1 LQAPSVLQLSIAI
14 FAGSGHLAI
23 RPSPKGSVPPLPTV
37 AGLELHAVENGGKAP
52 SAALRREL
60 GFLDLVFAC
69 VLMVV
74 IPDFF
79 GTAVKAGP
87 SHVLLWI
94 LAMALFFVPQ
104 ALVVSHLN
112 RRLPIEGGLYE
123 WARLAFGDLIGFLV
137 AWNLWLYVVLYV
149 ASIGLVTT
157 NYLSYVL
164 GPNFAWIGSDRRVLF
179 AATVA
184 VIGGLTLVAHL
195 GLRIGKWVTNTG
207 SFLTIV
213 TITVLAVL
221 PFVRHAQGTLAR
233 YHPLHLEMPS
243 LTLFN
248 FSVFSKMTFGALCGL
263 EYAAIFSGE
272 SRNPSRHFPR
282 AILIAVPIVAF
293 LYVFGTSAILAFV
306 SPAAVD
312 LIGPIPQA
320 LELGFAGVAAARI
333 IVPIAILLLLTN
345 YLASF
350 SLNFAANTRL
360 PMVAG
365 WDHLLPEWFT
375 RLHPKFR
382 TPVNSI
388 AFLAVITLFAS
399 LAALIGVHEQEAFAM
414 LQIWGFTFYGLA
426 YLALFAIPILAKKES
441 RLRSGVAL
449 RIAAVAGFA
458 PTLLFVALSIFP
470 IIDVSDRKMY
480 SLKTLAV
487 ILGAN
492 GFALFLFYVQHRR
505 GTGDIPLRP
514 PARSVQTQREI
525 RKSGP

>member
-1 LQAPSVLQLSIAI
+1 LGGPGRRKRGVPLLPSVAGPKVSAI
-14 FAGSGHLAI
+14 
-23 RPSPKGSVPPLPTV
+23 
-37 AGLELHAVENGGKAP
+37 ENTGKAP
-52 SAALRREL
+52 SEALRKEL
-60 GFLDLVFAC
+60 GFIDLIFAC

-94 LAMALFFVPQ
+94 FAMALFFVPQ

-123 WARLAFGDLIGFLV
+123 WARLAFGDLTGFLV

-164 GPNFAWIGSDRRVLF
+164 GPNFAWIGSDRRALF

-184 VIGGLTLVAHL
+184 AVGGLTLVAHL

-207 SFLTIV
+207 SLLTVV
-213 TITVLAVL
+213 TITALAVV
-221 PFVRHAQGTLAR
+221 PFVRHAQGTLAE

-248 FSVFSKMTFGALCGL
+248 FSVFSKMSFGALCGL
-263 EYAAIFSGE
+263 EYAAIFAGE

-282 AILIAVPIVAF
+282 AILIAVPIVAL
-293 LYVFGTSAILAFV
+293 LYIFGTSAILAFV
-306 SPAAVD
+306 SPGAVD

-320 LELGFAGVAAARI
+320 LQLGFAGVAAARI
-333 IVPIAILLLLTN
+333 IVPVAILLLLTN

-388 AFLAVITLFAS
+388 GFLAVITLFAG
-399 LAALIGVHEQEAFAM
+399 LAVLIGVHEQEAFLT

-426 YLALFAIPILAKKES
+426 YLALFAIPFLAKKES
-441 RLRSGVAL
+441 RLRSGAAL
-449 RIAAVAGFA
+449 QMAAISGFA
-458 PTLLFVALSIFP
+458 LTLLFVVLSIFP
-470 IIDVSDRKMY
+470 IIDVSDHTTY
-480 SLKTLAV
+480 SLKTLVV
-487 ILGAN
+487 ILGTN
-492 GFALFLFYVQHRR
+492 GFALLLFYLQRR
-505 GTGDIPLRP
+505 RSMRHISLAP
-514 PARSVQTQREI
+514 PERSV
-525 RKSGP
+525 